1 MTQRIMTVQD
11 ILEREILI
19 ENVSRYFSYEESA
32 LSEGEF
38 LAAVCSEAGCG
49 LLLDLNNA
57 YVNQRN
63 LNENLD
69 DFIAQLPIAKVKE
82 IHLAGYSEYEDV
94 LVDTHSAMVSDD
106 VWKCYRQFCA
116 HHHGIP
122 CLIEW
127 DSNLPS
133 FAVLMEQRLIAQ
145 QIIDQSETQP
155 RASLN

>member
-1 MTQRIMTVQD
+1 MATVCGD
-11 ILEREILI
+11 
-19 ENVSRYFSYEESA
+19 A
-32 LSEGEF
+32 K
-38 LAAVCSEAGCG
+38 CG

-82 IHLAGYSEYEDV
+82 IHLAGYSEYEDI
-94 LVDTHSAMVSDD
+94 LVDTHSAMVSND
-106 VWKCYRQFCA
+106 VWECYRQFCTHNYA
-116 HHHGIP
+116 IP

-145 QIIDQSETQP
+145 QIVDQSATQP
-155 RASLN
+155 IASLN